1 MNDLDVVIGVSLLGV
16 LIVLVLPA
24 VCHALRC
31 DPEPNPFITHCGHDC
46 SECEDRD
53 ARTEQD
59 FDDSDEADDEN
70 PGDCGAFGE
79 TLYEPGTEACE
90 TCPVSAE
97 CQRIYQQWLKNTA
110 GGTRPGGRQ

>member
-1 MNDLDVVIGVSLLGV
+1 MNGLDVVLGVFLLGV
-16 LIVLVLPA
+16 LTVLVLPA
-24 VCHALRC
+24 VYHALRY
-31 DPEPNPFITHCGHDC
+31 DPEPNPFITHCNHDC
-46 SECEDRD
+46 SDCEDRD
-53 ARTEQD
+53 VCTEQE
-59 FDDSDEADDEN
+59 FDNEDAEDEN

-97 CQRIYQQWLKNTA
+97 CQRIYQQWMKNTA